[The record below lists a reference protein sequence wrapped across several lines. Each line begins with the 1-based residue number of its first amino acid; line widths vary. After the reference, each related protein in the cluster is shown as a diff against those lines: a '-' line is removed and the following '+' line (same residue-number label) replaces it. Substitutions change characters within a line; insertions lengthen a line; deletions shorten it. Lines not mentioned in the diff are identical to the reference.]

1 MVPVRVRVAVKNSK
15 KADAFCELTT
25 PHRVRSFIEVAM
37 SRHDSH
43 DLQQVKVFTATT
55 LRDRPQ
61 LGEAVT
67 EWLQRT
73 RTFIVESVA
82 VRRSSGRA
90 YHCLSIVVFYRVG
103 DRP

>member
-1 MVPVRVRVAVKNSK
+1 
-15 KADAFCELTT
+15 
-25 PHRVRSFIEVAM
+25 M

-43 DLQQVKVFTATT
+43 DLQHVKVFTATT

-67 EWLQRT
+67 EWLQRN

-82 VRRSSGRA
+82 VRQSSGRA

-103 DRP
+103 ARP